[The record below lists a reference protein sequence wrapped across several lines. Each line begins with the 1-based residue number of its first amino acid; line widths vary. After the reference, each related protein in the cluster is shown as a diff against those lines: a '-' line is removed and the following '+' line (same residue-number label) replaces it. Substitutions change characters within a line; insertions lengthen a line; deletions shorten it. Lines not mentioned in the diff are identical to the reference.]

1 MKGNFQCQF
10 NMCIKEQLEAMGVL
24 YSLLRKLNKRCK
36 KTLILEKA
44 DKHQGCAMPV
54 HDTNDF
60 NAAVIR

>member
-1 MKGNFQCQF
+1 
-10 NMCIKEQLEAMGVL
+10 MCIKEQLEAMGVL